1 MPNSSGMAY
10 KITGNWK
17 KGLAFDK
24 HTLSSSYLGIDE
36 FGHDKWNNTRS
47 EMGELVY
54 QLKYQGKTDVIPKI
68 IELLDGIK
76 GIEEMD
82 LIVSIPPTDEN
93 RQFQPVSLIAQALGK
108 HRNVKVDS
116 DLQLKKQGGSQ
127 LKNIDDPIE
136 RQRLLR
142 DSITISTSRD
152 VSGLKILLIDDLYR
166 SGATLSV
173 ATDLLLKQGQASSV
187 SVLTMTKTRSKR

>member
-1 MPNSSGMAY
+1 MAY

>member
-1 MPNSSGMAY
+1 MAY

-116 DLQLKKQGGSQ
+116 DLLLKKQGGSQ